1 MKRILRVPRRRGPSV
16 LDANGTAVRVEGPEA
31 IATAGSV
38 ARVAVLAHWSKVARI
53 NRSVAAITAALVDA
67 RYHVV
72 VVSTSE
78 DPAPLTWPAPAPP
91 PDAVTVVR
99 RPNVGYDFGSWATAL
114 DRYPLIVDADRV
126 LFVND
131 SMVGPF
137 SSMNHLLASFH
148 ACQADVWAA
157 TDTSQFAYHLQS
169 YMLGFPG
176 RSLREPSL
184 RRFWHDVRVEPT
196 KDDVIWR
203 GEIGL
208 SQLLRQ
214 ERFASDVAIPY
225 RHVVPDGSNPAII
238 GWRKL
243 LDRGFPFVK
252 RELVLNPRVAPDGG
266 EVQGELRRRFGVD
279 VHEWL

>member
-1 MKRILRVPRRRGPSV
+1 MRRILRVPRRRGASV
-16 LDANGTAVRVEGPEA
+16 LDANGASVTVEGPEE

-38 ARVAVLAHWSKVARI
+38 ALVAVLAHWSKVARV

-67 RYHVV
+67 GYHVV

-78 DPAPLTWPAPAPP
+78 DAAPLAWPAPP

-99 RPNVGYDFGSWATAL
+99 RPNLGYDFGSWATAL
-114 DRYPLIVDADRV
+114 DRYPLIMDADRV
-126 LFVND
+126 LLLND

-137 SSMNHLLASFH
+137 TSIDRLLGSFH

-157 TDTSQFAYHLQS
+157 TDSAQFAYHLQS
-169 YMLGFPG
+169 YMLGFQG

-208 SQLLRQ
+208 SQLLRR

-225 RHVVPDGSNPAII
+225 RHIVRGGSNPAII

-266 EVQGELRRRFGVD
+266 DVREELRRRFGVD
-279 VHEWL
+279 VDEWL